1 MNTYCASAS
10 TLSPYRQVQ
19 RGFTLVELMIT
30 VTIIG
35 ILSAVAYPS
44 YTNYVIRASR
54 QAAQAELVELANL
67 QEKIYLN
74 SNNYAVSVTSAYNG
88 NAATGGLGNATGLTR
103 DGKYTISVSPTDTPG
118 QVYTLT
124 ATPVTGKAQERDGII
139 TINSAGAKTWVPPT
153 GTTTW

>member
-1 MNTYCASAS
+1 MNTYCACATTSR
-10 TLSPYRQVQ
+10 PYCRVQ

-30 VTIIG
+30 LTIIA
-35 ILSAVAYPS
+35 IISAIAYPS
-44 YTNYVIRASR
+44 YTNYVVRASR

-74 SNNYAVSVTSAYNG
+74 SNNYAASVTAAYNG

-103 DGKYTISVSPTDTPG
+103 DGKYTISVAPSDAPS
-118 QVYTLT
+118 QIYTLT
-124 ATPVTGKAQERDGII
+124 ATPVTGKSQQSDGII

-153 GTTTW
+153 GATTW

>member
-88 NAATGGLGNATGLTR
+88 NAATGGLGNATGLIR

-124 ATPVTGKAQERDGII
+124 ATPVTGKVQERDGII